1 MTKTKSTN
9 PQLIQLIDFLRQKSK
24 ENDAKIWKDIA
35 KRLAKPRRRRASV
48 NVSRLNRHTNKKET
62 VVIPGK
68 VLGAGS
74 IDHPINV
81 AAFSFSRKAEEK
93 IRAAKGKTISIH
105 QLAKKNPKGSK
116 VKIIG

>member
-1 MTKTKSTN
+1 MKTKSTN
-9 PQLIQLIDFLRQKSK
+9 PQLIQLIHFLRQKSK

-35 KRLAKPRRRRASV
+35 KRLAKPRRRRVSV
-48 NVSRLNRHTNKKET
+48 NVSRLNRYTNKNET
-62 VVIPGK
+62 VVVPGK

-74 IDHPINV
+74 INHPINV
-81 AAFSFSRKAEEK
+81 AAFSFSTKAKEK
-93 IRAAKGKTISIH
+93 IKAAKGKLLSIH